1 MAFFYFDFDRTLRLK
16 TAPFQQ
22 LIQTYAN
29 KPHLST
35 IRTAPKVVG
44 IIQTELPL
52 DKNTV
57 KSILDQSVRLDDF
70 TLQTNSIA
78 VPQELTTVMSI
89 HPPDS
94 EFVREAN
101 KNTVVLYFRNGQVY
115 DYDFVETTLER
126 LEKSE

>member
-1 MAFFYFDFDRTLRLK
+1 MAMAFFYFDFDRTIRLK
-16 TAPFQQ
+16 NESFQK
-22 LIQTYAN
+22 LIETYAN
-29 KPHLST
+29 RPHLST

-57 KSILDQSVRLDDF
+57 KSILDQSVRLDDL

-78 VPQELTTVMSI
+78 LPEELTTVMSI
-89 HPPDS
+89 HPPNS

-101 KNTVVLYFRNGQVY
+101 ESTVVLYFKNGQVY

-126 LEKSE
+126 L